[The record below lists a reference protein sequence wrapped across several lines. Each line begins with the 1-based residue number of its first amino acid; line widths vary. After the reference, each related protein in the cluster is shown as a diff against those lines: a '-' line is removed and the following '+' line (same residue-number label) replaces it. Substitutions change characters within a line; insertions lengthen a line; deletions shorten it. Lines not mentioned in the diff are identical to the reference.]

1 MESEETAILM
11 LGVGAAVGFVLH
23 SRFLKTLKTRHPDVL
38 EALGGPNLFL
48 NNSIKNGWAVQR
60 FLHKKEYLALNDPL
74 FTSQCNFL
82 RSFGRAYLVFLLGTL
97 AYLVV
102 FVR

>member
-1 MESEETAILM
+1 MESEEIVILV
-11 LGVGAAVGFVLH
+11 LGVWVAVGFVLH
-23 SRFLKTLKTRHPDVL
+23 SRFLKTLKTRHPDVW
-38 EALGGPNLFL
+38 EALGSPSLFL

-74 FTSQCNFL
+74 FTSQCNFA
-82 RSFGRAYLVFLLGTL
+82 RSFGRAYLVFFIGAL
-97 AYLVV
+97 AFLVV